1 MMIVDDLKGN
11 LNYWKSTHD
20 QYVWE

>member
-1 MMIVDDLKGN
+1 MIIVDDLKGN